1 MPPYAGN
8 FIRFNHN
15 GVVEEV
21 VGDGGD
27 VWRLRSGRIAKKR
40 TEGEK
45 WCWMPTVQGQGG
57 IVSQKNGHFQHVH
70 GKGGGGKGGKG
81 TKGGNMGQAHAQP
94 QGKGCFGGANG
105 TTYGK
110 VVDMK
115 GKGGKGAKG
124 GIQDGKGAGMNGG
137 KGKGGMKGG
146 KGAKGGIVSQGSGHF
161 QHGGKGGKGAKGG
174 NTGQVHAVTATANA
188 AAPVAMQVDAPQ
200 LPVDGASLFS
210 TAHHQFLLPAAQ
222 GDCVQIGGEFK
233 RWLPQ
238 AEVISIEKVIFE
250 ADSAVQRTY
259 QFTLDKIKRCNLQH
273 GDSESVATPD
283 VRHLWHGTGSNHP
296 AVVYEGLDGF
306 DMRYSQSGMWGRA
319 IYFATTSAY
328 SNR

>member
-1 MPPYAGN
+1 MPPYTGAGN

-45 WCWMPTVQGQGG
+45 WCWMTTVQGQGG
-57 IVSQKNGHFQHVH
+57 GS
-70 GKGGGGKGGKG
+70 KGGKG

-146 KGAKGGIVSQGSGHF
+146 MKGGHF

-188 AAPVAMQVDAPQ
+188 AAPVSMQVDAPQ

-233 RWLPQ
+233 RWLP
-238 AEVISIEKVIFE
+238 
-250 ADSAVQRTY
+250 
-259 QFTLDKIKRCNLQH
+259 
-273 GDSESVATPD
+273 
-283 VRHLWHGTGSNHP
+283 
-296 AVVYEGLDGF
+296 
-306 DMRYSQSGMWGRA
+306 
-319 IYFATTSAY
+319 
-328 SNR
+328 